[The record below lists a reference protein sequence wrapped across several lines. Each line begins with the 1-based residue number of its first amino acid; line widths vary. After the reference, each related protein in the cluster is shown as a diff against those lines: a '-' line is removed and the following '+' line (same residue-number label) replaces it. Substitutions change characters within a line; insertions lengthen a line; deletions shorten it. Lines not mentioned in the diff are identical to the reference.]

1 MSGKLLSRIA
11 MIAGLIGLAVFL
23 AVILSGTAYPH
34 PVFRIGVCV
43 GLVFIFFSIL
53 LELISWIWEIYHC
66 LRQKQYLWVLV
77 LIVLGLVTVGFIAVD
92 ILW

>member
-43 GLVFIFFSIL
+43 GLVFIFSAFY
-53 LELISWIWEIYHC
+53 WN
-66 LRQKQYLWVLV
+66 
-77 LIVLGLVTVGFIAVD
+77 
-92 ILW
+92 